1 MLVLSF
7 TLSVVLAQTGKCGW
21 SSPPTQSIFAF
32 SRLSFITGTLS
43 TAALTWTTCL
53 TSIRGTAPCSCSKA
67 WTERSLPGT
76 IFQWL
81 PLNYVSP
88 AEAKA
93 ICRDVCRKNVY
104 DRKEGN
110 VQNYLEEKYSNGYF
124 CLRRSHFSP
133 ASGKFHLS
141 QPSYRLYSAAQMKIT
156 FGLNEISH
164 LYFIKH
170 PP

>member
-1 MLVLSF
+1 MLSF

-93 ICRDVCRKNVY
+93 ICSDVCRKMY
-104 DRKEGN
+104 MTERKAMCRTIWKKNIQMVISAFEGAILARLQAN
-110 VQNYLEEKYSNGYF
+110 FTSP
-124 CLRRSHFSP
+124 SP
-133 ASGKFHLS
+133 ATDFTLLPKWKSL
-141 QPSYRLYSAAQMKIT
+141 LVWMKSVTYI
-156 FGLNEISH
+156 L
-164 LYFIKH
+164 
-170 PP
+170 